1 MDKMKNS
8 GMSETMQTL
17 TRKSACVMLSLLL
30 LLSAVL
36 PVKAAAETASAK
48 VVRVGSF
55 EDTFN
60 YVNEKGARK
69 GYGYELLETLSGYT
83 GWQFEYVTCDWSD
96 CFEKLKN
103 GEIDIIGG
111 ISYTEDRTQ
120 EMLFSDEPMG
130 VEKYYLY
137 ADLSRADISASD
149 FKTLN
154 GQKIGV
160 LMGTEPEV
168 MLAEWEEKYGLKTE
182 HVNIS
187 NNEDVKQKLANHEID
202 CFVSLEESF
211 WAERGIS
218 TITCVG
224 ESGIYYAINKNRP
237 DIKEELD
244 DAMRALDEAV
254 PFYTADLYKRYFSM
268 DYTPI
273 LTGEEKAWLR
283 KHGAIRMGFLA
294 SDSGVSTFDPAT
306 GEFTGVITDYI
317 QFAADCLGNQELEFQ
332 LVGYDSKEAELDALK
347 SGEIDMIFH
356 CDQNPNLAEE
366 YHFACTNTTWTS
378 NLMAVTNKQHFNEN
392 NVNRIAVP
400 QNKLSLKKYL
410 AFYYPQWEIVDCDTQ
425 EDAARLVKDGQADC
439 FVTGI
444 SSENKYSKKYSF
456 YSVPLVNP
464 VRSCFAVNSG
474 NRSLLSI
481 LNKTI
486 KAMPVNML
494 AGALAM
500 YKSSARKVT
509 LSDFIKDNFFKVML
523 ISSIAVAVV
532 LLTILMLLQKARK
545 AEAAARKAASD
556 TQELNAKLQVAVEK
570 AESANR
576 AKSTFLSNM
585 SHDIRTPMNAI
596 IGFTTLALSNIDDT
610 DRVKDYLAKTLA
622 SSNHLLS
629 LINDVLDMS
638 RIESGKIHLEEV
650 EVNLSDVLH
659 DLKTI
664 VSGQIYAKQLELY
677 MDVMDVTD
685 EDVYCDKT
693 RLNQILLNLLSNAI
707 KFTPAGGTVSV
718 RVRQLAGKVHG
729 CGQYE
734 FRIKDNGIGMSQ
746 EFAQKIFEPFERER
760 TSTVSRIQGT
770 GLGMAITKNIVDMMG
785 GTIEVQTAQGKG
797 TEFTVCVPMRA
808 QTEQR
813 PVEKITELEGLKAL
827 VVDDDFNT
835 CDSVTKMLV
844 KVGMRAEWTLSGKEA
859 VLRARQSIE
868 MSDVYHAYIIDWRL
882 PDMNGIEVT
891 RQIRSLHD
899 DTPIIILTAYDWSDI
914 EVEAKAAGVTAFC
927 SKPMFMSD
935 LRETLMSALGQKPA
949 DAVQRLLPEKNAD
962 FKGKHILLVE
972 DNELNRE
979 IAQEILQE
987 YGFLVDTAEN
997 GAVAVEKV
1005 STAAPGSYDL
1015 VLMDVQMPIM
1025 DGYTA
1030 TRKIRALDDP
1040 ARAKLP
1046 ILAMTANAFDEDRR
1060 NALES
1065 GMNGFLSKPIVIGDL
1080 VQELHK
1086 IL

>member
-17 TRKSACVMLSLLL
+17 TRKSVCVMLSLLL

-36 PVKAAAETASAK
+36 PVKAAEETAPAK

-69 GYGYELLETLSGYT
+69 GYGYELLQTLSGYT

-96 CFEKLKN
+96 CFEKLEN
-103 GEIDIIGG
+103 GEIDIMGA
-111 ISYTEDRTQ
+111 ISYTEDRAE

-130 VEKYYLY
+130 EEKYYLY

-154 GQKIGV
+154 GKKIGV

-168 MLAEWEEKYGLKTE
+168 MLTEWEEKYGLETE

-187 NNEDVKQKLANHEID
+187 NNEDVKQKLADHEID

-218 TITCVG
+218 TITRVG

-237 DIKEELD
+237 DLKEELD

-273 LTGEEKAWLR
+273 LTGEEKAWL
-283 KHGAIRMGFLA
+283 KEHGAIKMGFLT

-332 LVGYDSKEAELDALK
+332 LVGYDSKEAELDALQ

-356 CDQNPNLAEE
+356 FDQSPNLAEE

-425 EDAARLVKDGQADC
+425 EDAAKLVKDRQADC

-509 LSDFIKDNFFKVML
+509 LSDFIKDNFFMALLV
-523 ISSIAVAVV
+523 SSIAVAAI
-532 LLTILMLLQKARK
+532 LLTILKLLRKARK
-545 AEAAARKAASD
+545 AEAAARKAAND
-556 TQELNAKLQVAVEK
+556 TQKLNAKLQVAVEN
-570 AESANR
+570 AESANH
-576 AKSTFLSNM
+576 AKSTFLFNM

-596 IGFTTLALSNIDDT
+596 IGYAD
-610 DRVKDYLAKTLA
+610 LA
-622 SSNHLLS
+622 SRHLDDPAKLKNYMENIQVCGQNLLMLLNNVLNLARIENDKTEMEYSVSDVEKDFRNCVAMFRNQADSKGQTLTVTTHLLYPYVYAD
-629 LINDVLDMS
+629 IP
-638 RIESGKIHLEEV
+638 HLTEICT
-650 EVNLSDVLH
+650 NLV
-659 DLKTI
+659 
-664 VSGQIYAKQLELY
+664 
-677 MDVMDVTD
+677 
-685 EDVYCDKT
+685 
-693 RLNQILLNLLSNAI
+693 SNAV
-707 KFTPAGGTVSV
+707 KYTGAGGTIRCNVTQKPGEKEGWCDTV
-718 RVRQLAGKVHG
+718 VTVA
-729 CGQYE
+729 
-734 FRIKDNGIGMSQ
+734 DNGIGMSQ
-746 EFAQKIFEPFERER
+746 EFQKHIFEPFERER
-760 TSTVSRIQGT
+760 TSTVTKVEGSGI
-770 GLGMAITKNIVDMMG
+770 GMGIV
-785 GTIEVQTAQGKG
+785 K
-797 TEFTVCVPMRA
+797 
-808 QTEQR
+808 
-813 PVEKITELEGLKAL
+813 KL
-827 VVDDDFNT
+827 V
-835 CDSVTKMLV
+835 
-844 KVGMRAEWTLSGKEA
+844 G
-859 VLRARQSIE
+859 
-868 MSDVYHAYIIDWRL
+868 
-882 PDMNGIEVT
+882 
-891 RQIRSLHD
+891 
-899 DTPIIILTAYDWSDI
+899 
-914 EVEAKAAGVTAFC
+914 
-927 SKPMFMSD
+927 
-935 LRETLMSALGQKPA
+935 LMSG
-949 DAVQRLLPEKNAD
+949 
-962 FKGKHILLVE
+962 
-972 DNELNRE
+972 
-979 IAQEILQE
+979 
-987 YGFLVDTAEN
+987 T
-997 GAVAVEKV
+997 VAVESKIGV
-1005 STAAPGSYDL
+1005 GSKFTVTIPCRIASEDETQAKRETNPSDQKCLCGTRILLTEDNDLNAEIATELLQEEGCTVDRAKDGVECVDMLEKAANGTYQL
-1015 VLMDVQMPIM
+1015 ILMDIQMPVM
-1025 DGYTA
+1025 NGYDA
-1030 TRKIRALDDP
+1030 ARKIRGLDDP
-1040 ARAKLP
+1040 QKANIP
-1046 ILAMTANAFDEDRR
+1046 IIAMTANAFTEDRQV
-1060 NALES
+1060 ALDA
-1065 GMNGFLSKPIVIGDL
+1065 GMNDHIAKPINMNVL
-1080 VQELHK
+1080 VPTLRK
-1086 IL
+1086 YL

>member
-1 MDKMKNS
+1 
-8 GMSETMQTL
+8 MQTL

-69 GYGYELLETLSGYT
+69 GYGYELLETLSGYA

-154 GQKIGV
+154 GKKIGV

-218 TITCVG
+218 TITRVG

-610 DRVKDYLAKTLA
+610 DRVKDYLGKTLA

-677 MDVMDVTD
+677 MDAMDVTD

-987 YGFLVDTAEN
+987 YGFLVDSAEN

>member
-1 MDKMKNS
+1 
-8 GMSETMQTL
+8 MQTL

-69 GYGYELLETLSGYT
+69 GYGYELLETLSGYA

-154 GQKIGV
+154 GKKIGV

-218 TITCVG
+218 TITRVG

-610 DRVKDYLAKTLA
+610 DRVKDYLGKTLA

-677 MDVMDVTD
+677 MDAMDVTD

-718 RVRQLAGKVHG
+718 RVRQLAGKVRG

-760 TSTVSRIQGT
+760 TSTVSGIQGT
-770 GLGMAITKNIVDMMG
+770 GLGMATTKNIVDMMG

-835 CDSVTKMLV
+835 CDIVTKMLV

-927 SKPMFMSD
+927 AKPMFMSD

-979 IAQEILQE
+979 IAQEILRE
-987 YGFLVDTAEN
+987 YGFLVDSAEN

-1065 GMNGFLSKPIVIGDL
+1065 GMNGFLSKPIVIDDL
-1080 VQELHK
+1080 VQELRK

>member
-1 MDKMKNS
+1 
-8 GMSETMQTL
+8 MQTL

-111 ISYTEDRTQ
+111 ISYAEDRTQ

-154 GQKIGV
+154 GKKIGV

-218 TITCVG
+218 TITRVG

-610 DRVKDYLAKTLA
+610 ERVKDYLGKTLA

-927 SKPMFMSD
+927 AKPMFMSD

-949 DAVQRLLPEKNAD
+949 DAVQGLLPEKNAD

-979 IAQEILQE
+979 IAQEILRE
-987 YGFLVDTAEN
+987 YGFLVDSAEN

-1065 GMNGFLSKPIVIGDL
+1065 GMNGFLSKPIVIDDL
-1080 VQELHK
+1080 MQELHK

>member
-1 MDKMKNS
+1 MGKMKNF
-8 GMSETMQTL
+8 GTSETMQTL
-17 TRKSACVMLSLLL
+17 MRKSVCALLSLLL
-30 LLSAVL
+30 LLSVVL
-36 PVKAAAETASAK
+36 PVKAAAETAPAK

-83 GWQFEYVTCDWSD
+83 GWQFEYVTCDWSN
-96 CFEKLKN
+96 CFEKLEN
-103 GEIDIIGG
+103 GEIDIMGG
-111 ISYTEDRTQ
+111 ISYTEDRTE

-130 VEKYYLY
+130 EEKYYLY

-149 FKTLN
+149 YKTLN
-154 GQKIGV
+154 GKKIGV

-168 MLAEWEEKYGLKTE
+168 MLTEWEEKYGLKTE

-218 TITCVG
+218 TITRVG

-237 DIKEELD
+237 DLKEELD

-273 LTGEEKAWLR
+273 LTGEEKAWL
-283 KHGAIRMGFLA
+283 KEHGAIKMGFLT
-294 SDSGVSTFDPAT
+294 SDSGVSTFDTAT

-356 CDQNPNLAEE
+356 FDQSPNLAEE

-425 EDAARLVKDGQADC
+425 EDAAKLVKDGQADC
-439 FVTGI
+439 FVTWI

-509 LSDFIKDNFFKVML
+509 LSDFIKDNFFMALLV
-523 ISSIAVAVV
+523 SSIAVAVV

-545 AEAAARKAASD
+545 AEAAARKAAND
-556 TQELNAKLQVAVEK
+556 TQKLNAKLQVAVEN
-570 AESANR
+570 AESANH
-576 AKSTFLSNM
+576 AKSTFLFNM

-596 IGFTTLALSNIDDT
+596 IGYADLASRHLDDPAKLKNYMENIQVCGQNLLMLLNNVLDLARIENDKTEMEYSVSNIE
-610 DRVKDYLAKTLA
+610 KDFRNCVAMFRNQADSKWQTLMVTTQLPYPYVYA
-622 SSNHLLS
+622 DIPHLTE
-629 LINDVLDMS
+629 ICT
-638 RIESGKIHLEEV
+638 
-650 EVNLSDVLH
+650 NLV
-659 DLKTI
+659 
-664 VSGQIYAKQLELY
+664 
-677 MDVMDVTD
+677 
-685 EDVYCDKT
+685 
-693 RLNQILLNLLSNAI
+693 SNAV
-707 KFTPAGGTVSV
+707 KYTGAGGTIRCNVT
-718 RVRQLAGKVHG
+718 QKPGKKEGWCDTVVTVA
-729 CGQYE
+729 
-734 FRIKDNGIGMSQ
+734 DNGIGMSQ
-746 EFAQKIFEPFERER
+746 EFQKHIFEPFERER
-760 TSTVSRIQGT
+760 TSTVSKVEGSGIGMGIVKKLV
-770 GLGMAITKNIVDMMG
+770 GLMG
-785 GTIEVQTAQGKG
+785 GTVEVESRIGVGST
-797 TEFTVCVPMRA
+797 FTVTIPCRIASEDETQAKRETNPSDQKCLCGTRILLTEDNDLNAEIAVELLQEEGCTVDRAKDGVECVDMLEKA
-808 QTEQR
+808 ANGTYQLILMDIQM
-813 PVEKITELEGLKAL
+813 PV
-827 VVDDDFNT
+827 
-835 CDSVTKMLV
+835 
-844 KVGMRAEWTLSGKEA
+844 
-859 VLRARQSIE
+859 
-868 MSDVYHAYIIDWRL
+868 
-882 PDMNGIEVT
+882 MNG
-891 RQIRSLHD
+891 
-899 DTPIIILTAYDWSDI
+899 YD
-914 EVEAKAAGVTAFC
+914 AA
-927 SKPMFMSD
+927 
-935 LRETLMSALGQKPA
+935 
-949 DAVQRLLPEKNAD
+949 
-962 FKGKHILLVE
+962 
-972 DNELNRE
+972 
-979 IAQEILQE
+979 
-987 YGFLVDTAEN
+987 
-997 GAVAVEKV
+997 
-1005 STAAPGSYDL
+1005 
-1015 VLMDVQMPIM
+1015 
-1025 DGYTA
+1025 
-1030 TRKIRALDDP
+1030 RKIRGLDDP
-1040 ARAKLP
+1040 QKANIP
-1046 ILAMTANAFDEDRR
+1046 IIAMTANAFTEDRQV
-1060 NALES
+1060 ALDA
-1065 GMNGFLSKPIVIGDL
+1065 GMNDHIAKPINMNVL
-1080 VQELHK
+1080 VPTLRK
-1086 IL
+1086 YL